1 MEITCPPKKSFTD
14 NELNQTFG
22 DATRTGILPATPN
35 PPSDREST
43 GMLTATAI
51 SRSITSLKSSG
62 IIPVVTV
69 GSAANTNGFIE
80 KQKIFLDNAKSE
92 YCFYETRY
100 KYTLDQLFAAIGR
113 EYNTNNTATEISSTI
128 QTQLTRSQTL
138 NKRLN
143 DLTQIINGIVEDMLK
158 GTSEMEAEIAAFNK
172 KIQEQQVKLNQQNKI
187 ISSGEASVK
196 IKKEMVKYS
205 EEKARN
211 SNNLL
216 SLYSFLNVVSLG
228 LLIYVYKAAN

>member
-1 MEITCPPKKSFTD
+1 MAITCPPKTSFT
-14 NELNQTFG
+14 NTELNQTFG
-22 DATRTGILPATPN
+22 DATHTGILPATPN
-35 PPSDREST
+35 PSSDRDST

-51 SRSITSLKSSG
+51 SRSLTSLKSSG
-62 IIPVVTV
+62 TIPVVTV

-80 KQKIFLDNAKSE
+80 KQKNFLNNAKSE

-100 KYTLDQLFAAIGR
+100 KYTLEQLFTAIGQ
-113 EYNTNNTATEISSTI
+113 EFNTNNTATEISSTI
-128 QTQLTRSQTL
+128 QTQLMLSQTL

-172 KIQEQQVKLNQQNKI
+172 KIKEQQVKLNDQNKI